1 MFDLFNIKK
10 LKMKKQELEQ
20 EIVQLRQYVVDVNEK
35 NKILTNKLALYESQI
50 QSMLINISLIEDQ
63 LRMSD
68 LKLQGNKYSDDSR
81 FY

>member
-35 NKILTNKLALYESQI
+35 NKILTNKLALSESQI

-63 LRMSD
+63 LRMSN

>member
-35 NKILTNKLALYESQI
+35 NKILTNKLALSESQI

-68 LKLQGNKYSDDSR
+68 LKLQSNKYSDDSR

>member
-35 NKILTNKLALYESQI
+35 NAYGNSPIILASKHGHLNIVK
-50 QSMLINISLIEDQ
+50 MLVEKGANINVQNELDGSIL
-63 LRMSD
+63 
-68 LKLQGNKYSDDSR
+68 
-81 FY
+81 

>member
-35 NKILTNKLALYESQI
+35 NKILTNKLALSESQI
-50 QSMLINISLIEDQ
+50 QPMLINISLIEDQ
-63 LRMSD
+63 LRMSN
-68 LKLQGNKYSDDSR
+68 LRLQGNKYSDDSR
-81 FY
+81 LY

>member
-1 MFDLFNIKK
+1 MFDLLNIKK

-35 NKILTNKLALYESQI
+35 NKILTNKLALSESQI

>member
-35 NKILTNKLALYESQI
+35 NKILTNKLALSESQI